1 MADRLH
7 VKPRHRAAVE
17 RLLSEHL
24 PGVEAWAYGS
34 RASGRSHDGSDL
46 DLALRGPGLRE
57 IPAVRLAAFDDALRE
72 SNVPF
77 LVEARD
83 WARIPERFRREIE
96 RNHVV
101 LAEKPRAAS
110 NAWRTTTVG
119 EFCPFSYGRSLPG
132 SLRDGTGHQVYGSN
146 GPIGRHSRPLVE
158 SGVIVGRKGAVGSV
172 HYSPA
177 PFWPIDTAFYVAPG
191 PERDIRF
198 TYYLLC
204 SLGLSRMNSDSAVPG
219 LNRGDAHAIELRVP
233 SLREQRAIARV
244 LGALD
249 DRIELNRRMNETLE
263 ATARAI
269 FRDWFVDFGP
279 VRAKMDGRQPYLP
292 PEIWELFPQALDSQ
306 EIPDEWA
313 LSKIGEEVKIV
324 GGGTPSTK
332 EPGYWV
338 GGQYN
343 WATPKDL
350 STLRSPVL
358 LQTARKIT
366 DAGVGKIS
374 SGLLPAGTVLMSSRA
389 PIGYLAIA
397 EVPTA
402 INQGFIAMTCKG
414 RLPNTFVLF
423 WCSENLDRIKT
434 LSSGTTFAEISK
446 RSFRP
451 IPIIVPTEKILSA
464 YNTIVQ
470 LLYSRIVVNVE
481 QNDVLSDMRD
491 ILLHKFMSGEIRM
504 SDAEHFA
511 GGMA

>member
-7 VKPRHRAAVE
+7 VKPRHRAAIG
-17 RLLSEHL
+17 RLLREHL

-57 IPAVRLAAFDDALRE
+57 IPAARLAAFDDALRE

-146 GPIGRHSRPLVE
+146 GPVGRHSRPLVE
-158 SGVIVGRKGAVGSV
+158 SGVIVGRKGTVGSV

-219 LNRGDAHAIELRVP
+219 LNRGNAHAIELRVP

-249 DRIELNRRMNETLE
+249 DKIELNRRMNETLE

-269 FRDWFVDFGP
+269 FNDWFVDFGP

-292 PEIWELFPQALDSQ
+292 PEIWELFPMTLDDTGMPSGWKRDRLGAIATAHAYGAAPGNVPTDTPYIGLKHIPRRSVAIESWDNAHNVSTAKFKFRKGDFLFGRLRPYFHKVGIAPVDGICSTDIVVVVPKRPEWRSVTLFVISSRNFVDYADRTSTGTKMPRTGWNTMCQFPICLPAENLAGAFDDHVNGLLRRVQSNVRTTQALAQ
-306 EIPDEWA
+306 IRNA
-313 LSKIGEEVKIV
+313 
-324 GGGTPSTK
+324 
-332 EPGYWV
+332 
-338 GGQYN
+338 
-343 WATPKDL
+343 
-350 STLRSPVL
+350 
-358 LQTARKIT
+358 
-366 DAGVGKIS
+366 
-374 SGLLPAGTVLMSSRA
+374 LLP
-389 PIGYLAIA
+389 
-397 EVPTA
+397 
-402 INQGFIAMTCKG
+402 
-414 RLPNTFVLF
+414 RLV
-423 WCSENLDRIKT
+423 
-434 LSSGTTFAEISK
+434 
-446 RSFRP
+446 
-451 IPIIVPTEKILSA
+451 
-464 YNTIVQ
+464 
-470 LLYSRIVVNVE
+470 
-481 QNDVLSDMRD
+481 
-491 ILLHKFMSGEIRM
+491 SGEVRM
-504 SDAEHFA
+504 PKETPNLQQIEV
-511 GGMA
+511 